1 VLIINRTKKEQGEK
15 IRIENNNGISIHSIN
30 SSIEINS
37 NIDEKKPIKILHVD
51 DDSELLFIMKECL
64 EQTGFE
70 VDSALSVDEA
80 LDKMKKITYDA
91 IISDYLIPGKNGLK
105 FLKELRE
112 KGNTIPFIILTGKGM
127 EEVATQALNLGA
139 DHYINK
145 NENPELMFS
154 EITKVLINLVER
166 KRTYLDACLRQK
178 RLKATMDS
186 SPNAIMIID
195 QQGIITECNFEMVR
209 LTLASSR
216 KEIIGQNMQSFVEE
230 KDRQRLSKSLNAA
243 LEQDKIKSVEFGLL
257 TKIGKGLTVELSA
270 RAIQGTEKKPTS
282 MVVTLNDIT
291 ERKLSENKLLQ
302 YSKRLEENRR
312 FLENIF
318 AAFPN
323 AVTVCDLNGNIIK
336 CNQATLNLHGYSS
349 ERELIG
355 VNLFALLLQADC
367 ERAKKELETVRICG
381 SKENLEFMM
390 VRRGGDEFPGEL
402 SFGRI
407 MDSSHNA
414 LGVLVVAKDITDRKF
429 LQDQLVISEKLAAVG
444 RLAAVFSHDIRNPLA
459 VINNSACFLEMKLKE
474 NTDEKVLKHLQILKE
489 EITFADLM
497 VNDLLDLTRKNPP
510 CLEEADLNEIVRSAL
525 CSLSISENVKMVF
538 NAGGDLPKL
547 LLDRAQLLRV
557 FINLF
562 ANALQAMP
570 EGGNLIIQSMKDY
583 DAAEVSVAD
592 TGIGM
597 SVESLGKLFTPF
609 FTTKK
614 NGVGL
619 GLSICNQIVE
629 AHGGELTVK
638 SIQGQGSTFT
648 VQLPIRLKEMQENQ
662 FCRTTTNLGVRK

>member
-112 KGNTIPFIILTGKGM
+112 KGNTIPFIILTGKGL

-538 NAGGDLPKL
+538 NAAGDLPKL

-557 FINLF
+557 FMNLF

-583 DAAEVSVAD
+583 DAVEVSVAD

-662 FCRTTTNLGVRK
+662 FCRTITNLGVRK

>member
-37 NIDEKKPIKILHVD
+37 NVDEKIPIKILHVD

-112 KGNTIPFIILTGKGM
+112 KGNTIPFIILTGKGL

-216 KEIIGQNMQSFVEE
+216 KEIIGQNMLSFVEE

-257 TKIGKGLTVELSA
+257 TKIGKGLNVELSA

-538 NAGGDLPKL
+538 NAAGDLPKL

-557 FINLF
+557 FMNLF